1 MYVGERF
8 MKILIVEDEKSI
20 SDAICTR
27 LKKEKYT
34 VDIALDGEEGLYDV
48 LLNIYDLVILDVML
62 PYVNGFEILKKMRED
77 NINSKVI
84 MLTAKSTLEDKLS
97 GLLGGA
103 SDYVTKPFHMD
114 ELVARVNILLKGT
127 NNNKSI
133 ITFEDIN
140 LDIVHSSLENKNNN
154 KKVELV
160 KKELLLL
167 EYFIN
172 NPNIILSKDQ
182 IINKIWGLD
191 NSFESN
197 NLEVY
202 LSFIRR
208 KLKAIESC
216 VNIKA
221 VRGLGY
227 KMEFNYEEIKK

>member
-1 MYVGERF
+1 
-8 MKILIVEDEKSI
+8 
-20 SDAICTR
+20 
-27 LKKEKYT
+27 
-34 VDIALDGEEGLYDV
+34 
-48 LLNIYDLVILDVML
+48 ML

-77 NINSKVI
+77 NISSKVI

-127 NNNKSI
+127 NNNKSV

>member
-1 MYVGERF
+1 
-8 MKILIVEDEKSI
+8 MKILIIEDEKSI
-20 SDAICTR
+20 ADAIYTR

-34 VDIALDGEEGLYDV
+34 VDIALDGEEGLYDA

-62 PYVNGFEILKKMRED
+62 PYVNGFEILKKIRED

-127 NNNKSI
+127 NANKSV

-227 KMEFNYEEIKK
+227 KMEFNDEEIKK

>member
-1 MYVGERF
+1 
-8 MKILIVEDEKSI
+8 MKILIIEDEKSI
-20 SDAICTR
+20 ADAIYTR

-34 VDIALDGEEGLYDV
+34 VDIALDGEEGLYDA

-62 PYVNGFEILKKMRED
+62 PYVSGFEILKKIRED

-103 SDYVTKPFHMD
+103 SDYITKPFHMD

-127 NNNKSI
+127 NSNKGV

-208 KLKAIESC
+208 KLKAIGSTS
-216 VNIKA
+216 NIKA

>member
-1 MYVGERF
+1 
-8 MKILIVEDEKSI
+8 MKILIIEDEKSI
-20 SDAICTR
+20 ADAIYTR
-27 LKKEKYT
+27 LKKEKYI
-34 VDIALDGEEGLYDV
+34 VDIALDGEEGLYDA

-62 PYVNGFEILKKMRED
+62 PYVSGFEILKKIRED
-77 NINSKVI
+77 NISSKVI

-103 SDYVTKPFHMD
+103 SDYITKPFHMD

-127 NNNKSI
+127 NSNKSV

>member
-1 MYVGERF
+1 

-34 VDIALDGEEGLYDV
+34 VDIALDGEEGLYDA

-77 NINSKVI
+77 NISSKVI

-127 NNNKSI
+127 NNNKGI

>member
-1 MYVGERF
+1 
-8 MKILIVEDEKSI
+8 MKILIIEDEKSI
-20 SDAICTR
+20 ADAIYTR

-34 VDIALDGEEGLYDV
+34 VDIALDGEEGLYDA

-62 PYVNGFEILKKMRED
+62 PYVSGFEILKKIRED

-127 NNNKSI
+127 NNNKSV

>member
-1 MYVGERF
+1 
-8 MKILIVEDEKSI
+8 MKILIIEDEKSI
-20 SDAICTR
+20 ADAIYTR

-34 VDIALDGEEGLYDV
+34 VDIALDGEEGLYDA

-62 PYVNGFEILKKMRED
+62 PYVSGFEILKKIRED

-103 SDYVTKPFHMD
+103 SDYITKPFHMD

-127 NNNKSI
+127 NSNKGV

>member
-1 MYVGERF
+1 MS
-8 MKILIVEDEKSI
+8 KILIVEDEKSI

-34 VDIALDGEEGLYDV
+34 VDIALDGEEGLYDA

>member
-1 MYVGERF
+1 
-8 MKILIVEDEKSI
+8 MKILIIEDEKSI
-20 SDAICTR
+20 ADAIYTR
-27 LKKEKYT
+27 LKKEKYI
-34 VDIALDGEEGLYDV
+34 VDIALDGEEGLYDA

-62 PYVNGFEILKKMRED
+62 PYVSGFEILKKMRED
-77 NINSKVI
+77 NISSKVI

-103 SDYVTKPFHMD
+103 SDYITKPFHMD

-127 NNNKSI
+127 NSNKSV

>member
-1 MYVGERF
+1 
-8 MKILIVEDEKSI
+8 MKILIIEDEKSI
-20 SDAICTR
+20 ADAIYTR

-34 VDIALDGEEGLYDV
+34 VDIALDGEEGLYDA

-62 PYVNGFEILKKMRED
+62 PYVSGFEILKKIRED

-103 SDYVTKPFHMD
+103 SDYITKPFHMD

-127 NNNKSI
+127 NSNKGV

-227 KMEFNYEEIKK
+227 KMEFNYEKIKK